1 MKFLLF
7 FLLFSGC
14 AGLPLPTQNTTSVAG
29 GALGGV
35 ALKETVDKVK
45 KVFTPEYLLQVYPT
59 EICSITSHDH
69 VTCYLVPCA
78 LGEGECTAVYERAD
92 WEQQNPKVITLRSSA
107 IVPIKKFCE
116 RNITACENYV
126 QKYEGTT
133 IVVVDDKK

>member
-1 MKFLLF
+1 MKTLILLF
-7 FLLFSGC
+7 LILAGC
-14 AGLPLPTQNTTSVAG
+14 AGTLPIQNPADIGG

-35 ALKETVDKVK
+35 AVTKVAEKVK
-45 KVFTPEYLLQVYPT
+45 EVFTPKFLFQVYPT
-59 EICSITSHDH
+59 EICSITGHDH
-69 VTCYLVPCA
+69 VTCYLVPCD

-92 WEQQNPKVITLRSSA
+92 WEEQNPKVITLRSSA

-116 RNITACENYV
+116 KNLKACEHYV